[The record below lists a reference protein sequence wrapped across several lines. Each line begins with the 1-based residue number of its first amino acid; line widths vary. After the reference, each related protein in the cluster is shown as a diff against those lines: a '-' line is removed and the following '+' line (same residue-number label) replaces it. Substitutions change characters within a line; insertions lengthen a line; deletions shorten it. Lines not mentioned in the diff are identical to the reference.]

1 MALTALWGRFNIAYR
16 DMDHCHPSFIS
27 LHSMTANLS
36 LPQSSGSNFAFQTGT
51 IISLCPGKNFFYTHV
66 AGQLCMTWLDDD
78 KTLKKDML
86 RCGDNVSLMGVMQTV
101 DGGRA
106 PIKGSCVPLP
116 LQIDALK
123 RSIEYRIAKQ
133 ETVETI
139 EIEKQEI
146 PVQQPA
152 NQWVVGEKPRVTITD
167 YACAQYI
174 ADWAARMQYTDQRAA
189 GKAVMDIIRAAM
201 RAGLKPE

>member
-1 MALTALWGRFNIAYR
+1 
-16 DMDHCHPSFIS
+16 
-27 LHSMTANLS
+27 MTANLS

-86 RCGDNVSLMGVMQTV
+86 RCGDNVSLMGVVETT

-106 PIKGSCVPLP
+106 PMKGNCVPLP

-123 RSIEYRIAKQ
+123 RSIEYRLTNQ
-133 ETVETI
+133 NTVETI
-139 EIEKQEI
+139 EIAKQQI
-146 PVQQPA
+146 PVQQSVERA
-152 NQWVVGEKPRVTITD
+152 DIGRKPRVTITEDFLAD
-167 YACAQYI
+167 YVAE
-174 ADWAARMQYTDQRAA
+174 WAAAKNYTTANAA
-189 GKAVMDIIRAAM
+189 SKAVMDIIRAAM
-201 RAGLKPE
+201 RAGVKPE

>member
-1 MALTALWGRFNIAYR
+1 
-16 DMDHCHPSFIS
+16 
-27 LHSMTANLS
+27 MTANLS

-66 AGQLCMTWLDDD
+66 SGQLCMTWLDDD

-86 RCGDNVSLMGVMQTV
+86 RCGDNVSLMSVIETT

-106 PIKGSCVPLP
+106 PIKGNCVPLP

-133 ETVETI
+133 DTVETVEI
-139 EIEKQEI
+139 AKQEI
-146 PVQQPA
+146 PVQQSVEPA
-152 NQWVVGEKPRVTITD
+152 DVGEKPRVTITD
-167 YACAQYI
+167 HECAQFVAYWCG
-174 ADWAARMQYTDQRAA
+174 AKNYKDARAA
-189 GKAVMDIIRAAM
+189 SKAVMDIIRAAM
-201 RAGLKPE
+201 RAGVKPE

>member
-1 MALTALWGRFNIAYR
+1 MALTALWCWFNIVHR
-16 DMDHCHPSFIS
+16 DMDHFHPSFIS

-36 LPQSSGSNFAFQTGT
+36 LPQSSGSNFKFQTGT

-78 KTLKKDML
+78 KTLNKDML
-86 RCGDNVSLMGVMQTV
+86 RCGDNVSLMGVVKTT

-106 PIKGSCVPLP
+106 PVKGNCVPLS

-123 RSIEYRIAKQ
+123 RSIEYRLAKQ
-133 ETVETI
+133 ETVATVEAK
-139 EIEKQEI
+139 EQKI
-146 PVQQPA
+146 PVQQSVERA
-152 NQWVVGEKPRVTITD
+152 GIGRKLRVTITEDLLVD
-167 YACAQYI
+167 YVAEWVTAMNYTT
-174 ADWAARMQYTDQRAA
+174 ANAAS
-189 GKAVMDIIRAAM
+189 KAVMNIIRAAM

>member
-1 MALTALWGRFNIAYR
+1 
-16 DMDHCHPSFIS
+16 
-27 LHSMTANLS
+27 MTANLS

-78 KTLKKDML
+78 KTLNKDML
-86 RCGDNVSLMGVMQTV
+86 RCGDNVSLMSVTKTI

-106 PIKGSCVPLP
+106 PIKGNCVPLS

-123 RSIEYRIAKQ
+123 RSIEYRMAKQ
-133 ETVETI
+133 ETVETV
-139 EIEKQEI
+139 EIKEQKI
-146 PVQQPA
+146 PVQQPVERA
-152 NQWVVGEKPRVTITD
+152 DIGRKPRVTITEDLLAD
-167 YACAQYI
+167 YVAE
-174 ADWAARMQYTDQRAA
+174 WATAMNYTTTNAA
-189 GKAVMDIIRAAM
+189 SKAVMDIIRAAM